1 MSFPDG
7 PEFSFHLKLGS
18 ITQYLLTF
26 TRIRGPK
33 APSYHGFFLWLG
45 LTGSGGHDTNYKSQ
59 GEVAVRESG
68 ERMDW
73 PSAEHLSA
81 PGTWAS
87 WRVGEALALAQSPGF
102 CKDCPLGL

>member
-18 ITQYLLTF
+18 IIQYLLTF

-73 PSAEHLSA
+73 PSAEHLCSRHMGQLA
-81 PGTWAS
+81 GGGSSCFGTKP
-87 WRVGEALALAQSPGF
+87 RIL
-102 CKDCPLGL
+102 